1 MQPTNHISFGP
12 FWLDFTNQRLWQ
24 GTRAISLRPKPFAVL
39 KLLVEN
45 AGQLVTKQ
53 QVLEAVWPGTYVSDA
68 VLKDSIRQLREAFG
82 DDAESPAYI
91 ETAHRRGY
99 RFIAKVSRD
108 GPREDF
114 QRKGAIHSQS
124 TRVGLLGRQFELQTM
139 RDSVDRAIAG
149 ERQIIFVTG
158 EAGIGKTTL
167 VEAFLEQRTESQE
180 IMIARGQCLEHY
192 GAGEAYL
199 PVLDAFA
206 RLSRSSPRIV
216 DVLRQHAATWLAQMP
231 SLIAPAERES
241 LLAQTVGATR
251 ERMLREM
258 AEAVEI
264 LAAESPL
271 LLVVE
276 DLHWSDF
283 STLDLISYLARRRDP
298 ARFTLIGT
306 YRPVE
311 VILGEHPLKNVK
323 RELVAHGLC
332 KELPLEYLTE
342 EAISQY

>member
-1 MQPTNHISFGP
+1 MQPSNHISFGP
-12 FWLDFTNQRLWQ
+12 FWLDLTNQCLWQ

-53 QVLEAVWPGTYVSDA
+53 QVLETVWPGTYVSDA

-82 DDAESPAYI
+82 DDAESPVYI

-108 GPREDF
+108 GHREDF
-114 QRKGAIHSQS
+114 QRRGPIHSQS
-124 TRVGLLGRQFELQTM
+124 TTVGLLGRQFELQKM

-167 VEAFLEQRTESQE
+167 VEAFLEQREDPQE
-180 IMIARGQCLEHY
+180 ILTARGQCLEHY

-199 PVLDAFA
+199 PVLDAFS

-216 DVLRQHAATWLAQMP
+216 DVLRQHAATWLVQMP

-241 LLAQTVGATR
+241 LLAQTADATR

-258 AEAVEI
+258 AKAVEI
-264 LAAESPL
+264 LATESPL
-271 LLVVE
+271 LLVVK
-276 DLHWSDF
+276 DLH
-283 STLDLISYLARRRDP
+283 
-298 ARFTLIGT
+298 
-306 YRPVE
+306 
-311 VILGEHPLKNVK
+311 
-323 RELVAHGLC
+323 
-332 KELPLEYLTE
+332 
-342 EAISQY
+342 